1 MRYWLMPVVC
11 VNAYFRVLPSFARN
25 RYFNGTVGRIYGRDF
40 ELRHYQRPKR
50 LARSIVRM
58 GDCPATA
65 GANNAAQIA
74 GLIND
79 STVAIA

>member
-1 MRYWLMPVVC
+1 MPLVC

-65 GANNAAQIA
+65 GANIAAQIA
-74 GLIND
+74 GLVSD
-79 STVAIA
+79 SIVVIA